1 MNKRAYML
9 VLALGLSCLIAA
21 SSPAVAG
28 ESITNADI
36 IQMTRA
42 GLTPDVILMAIQT
55 SPNAFDLST
64 RSVLQLSENGVGDAV
79 LKAMYAAAAGQG
91 FGGGAQQERFSG
103 ELGNVGSNQPEIR
116 DAAIAWFLANK
127 DSVLPELRN
136 NLLSPNVAN
145 RAASA
150 LVLGRMADLQSVGAL
165 RNMLTDP
172 SSEVRKNAAQALFN
186 LNDQQAV
193 AAAEQALARRVD
205 PLDGFIR
212 LVGYFK
218 QTKHVENLG
227 GILSSNPDAANRIA
241 AAWAIGE
248 IGRAAIA
255 GRPAL
260 EKALSS
266 DTDPIV
272 RCEAAKAIARFNDS
286 AAAASLIDACR
297 IDPSVRMTTL
307 QLLADYPEAVDFLV
321 SVMNLGQDLIS
332 IDETEAARASLTRLA
347 GRDLGRDGQA
357 WSEWLAQNRSRFPG
371 SSGSTVTAQTQTSQ
385 LDAFSGIPGVSM
397 SGGSGRNEPIDVA
410 AWGIIADSAMIPT
423 APLAGDNPF
432 AGGSSFTSSGA
443 AATPSAGMTLGGV
456 PSLVPDMDM
465 PDMNVPSSAMSSDQF
480 QASQEVDV
488 APRAQGGGG
497 RSNLRTWPSAPDRV
511 AGGAGAGRQPA
522 SADGEVPGWASAFE
536 PIEESGDSAKQGE
549 IFSAA
554 SLNTPT
560 GTFGPVTLDTSPAP
574 TSDAESSTFT
584 SAPGSSSLSTY
595 GITGSS
601 SSTQP
606 ELTGISLPIPPIG
619 GGGDDAFSSPFSDFG
634 SSSFTSTPSSP
645 SSSSSTFSSS
655 DSFTTSEP
663 AAASTFSTGPVDDQ
677 MGEWTT
683 LSLTDTPDSTG
694 DDAPIFA
701 APSGDWSS
709 FPEATEDADSLSGF
723 TTAEPASEGA
733 SEWMTFA
740 PTETPA
746 PADGETTVFAAPAD
760 DWPSFPAA
768 TGDGESFTDPYA
780 DWGQQSPGATS
791 DSVSAGDSMPPSLG
805 DGGFPMDDGPMVVS
819 GSMPEVPVGTVPA
832 SPVPDTAAQQ
842 DSVDAFSSELPESP
856 YASMQEGDSLV
867 TDGTADAAAEESA
880 AYVPAP
886 PVTEEQPAY
895 RTDLFVEPEEGQF
908 VITDDNPQG
917 APYQSQTPVEA
928 PVYSAPPPAATAES
942 AVVVQGESMFEAMPD
957 SAPVVESAPVT
968 ATTTTTTPAAP
979 APVPLTPATST
990 TPTTTTTSREV
1001 FKSSSPAPEPPPIN
1015 DPIQPGDP
1023 NVNYAASQ
1031 QLAPPPSEAGGNFLV
1046 DPSVP
1051 LPPVRPE
1058 GTISAP
1064 AGRDLPMLGEGFF

>member
-1 MNKRAYML
+1 MNKRAYSL

-21 SSPAVAG
+21 SSPVVAG

-55 SPNAFDLST
+55 SPNSFDLST

-91 FGGGAQQERFSG
+91 VGAQQERFSS
-103 ELGNVGSNQPEIR
+103 ELGNVGSSQPEVR
-116 DAAIAWFLANK
+116 DAAVAWFLANK

-136 NLLSPNVAN
+136 NLLNLNAAN

-150 LVLGRMADLQSVGAL
+150 LILGRMADLQSVGAL

-218 QTKHVENLG
+218 QTKHVDSLG
-227 GILSSNPDAANRIA
+227 GILSSNPDAANRVA

-248 IGRAAIA
+248 IGRSAVA

-260 EKALSS
+260 EKALAS
-266 DTDPIV
+266 DTEAPV

-286 AAAASLIDACR
+286 AAAASLIEACR

-332 IDETEAARASLTRLA
+332 VDETEAARASLTRLA

-357 WSEWLAQNRSRFPG
+357 WNEWLAQNRSRFPG
-371 SSGSTVTAQTQTSQ
+371 TAGGAMTAQAQTNQ
-385 LDAFSGIPGVSM
+385 FDAFGGIPGVPM
-397 SGGSGRNEPIDVA
+397 SGSSGRNEPVDVA

-423 APLAGDNPF
+423 VPM
-432 AGGSSFTSSGA
+432 AGGVSLSGGSGFTSSSA
-443 AATPSAGMTLGGV
+443 AATPGAGMSLGGV

-465 PDMNVPSSAMSSDQF
+465 PDMDVPSSAMSSDQF
-480 QASQEVDV
+480 QASQVVDV
-488 APRAQGGGG
+488 APQPQGSGGRTRLRTWSSDPDRVGGGG
-497 RSNLRTWPSAPDRV
+497 G
-511 AGGAGAGRQPA
+511 AGGSRQTA
-522 SADGEVPGWASAFE
+522 SADGAVPGWAGAFE

-549 IFSAA
+549 IINAATLSSPTHTFSPAPSAA
-554 SLNTPT
+554 S
-560 GTFGPVTLDTSPAP
+560 GGFD
-574 TSDAESSTFT
+574 DAEA
-584 SAPGSSSLSTY
+584 SAFGSSSSLSSY

-601 SSTQP
+601 SSSQP

-619 GGGDDAFSSPFSDFG
+619 GTDDDAFSSAPSGFG
-634 SSSFTSTPSSP
+634 SSSSPSTSSP

-655 DSFTTSEP
+655 DFFSTSEP
-663 AAASTFSTGPVDDQ
+663 AGSTFTTGPVDGQ

-683 LSLTDTPDSTG
+683 LSPTDTPASTSG
-694 DDAPIFA
+694 DTTVFDAP
-701 APSGDWSS
+701 SDEWSS
-709 FPEATEDADSLSGF
+709 FPAATADPEAFSGITSGPVDDANG
-723 TTAEPASEGA
+723 
-733 SEWMTFA
+733 EWMTFS
-740 PTETPA
+740 PTDTPA
-746 PADGETTVFAAPAD
+746 LTEGETTVFAAPSD
-760 DWPSFPAA
+760 DWPSFPAE
-768 TGDGESFTDPYA
+768 TGGAESLADPYA
-780 DWGQQSPGATS
+780 DWNQSSQGAS
-791 DSVSAGDSMPPSLG
+791 SGSMPPSLG
-805 DGGFPMDDGPMVVS
+805 DSGFPMEDGPMVVS
-819 GSMPEVPVGTVPA
+819 GSMPEVPVGTVPE
-832 SPVPDTAAQQ
+832 SPATDYDTPQ
-842 DSVDAFSSELPESP
+842 DGTDVFSSELPESP
-856 YASMQEGDSLV
+856 YASMQEGDSLAAQPE
-867 TDGTADAAAEESA
+867 TTAPDAGVGEDAAF
-880 AYVPAP
+880 VPAP
-886 PVTEEQPAY
+886 PISEEQPAY
-895 RTDLFVEPEEGQF
+895 RSDLFVEPEPGQF
-908 VITDDNPQG
+908 VITDDNPLG
-917 APYQSQTPVEA
+917 APYQPQMQAES
-928 PVYSAPPPAATAES
+928 PVYSAPPVDMTES
-942 AVVVQGESMFEAMPD
+942 AAVQGEPMFEAMTD
-957 SAPVVESAPVT
+957 PVVESTPPAATVAAPVDAAPVVT
-968 ATTTTTTPAAP
+968 APGTTTTT
-979 APVPLTPATST
+979 ATA
-990 TPTTTTTSREV
+990 SREV

-1015 DPIQPGDP
+1015 EPIQPGDT
-1023 NVNYAASQ
+1023 NTNYAASQ
-1031 QLAPPPSEAGGNFLV
+1031 QLAPPPAESGGNFLV

-1058 GTISAP
+1058 GTISVHD
-1064 AGRDLPMLGEGFF
+1064 GKNLPLLGEGFF